1 MAYPHRPIPDVISD
15 GLPDWAI
22 LFTPSLLYPTCLYIY
37 YNPHQQERSSKSE
50 TKKTLLPSSFILN
63 IVLAIS
69 LSRMGQRHNRR
80 RTRQRCRNR
89 SSRVDSSDSSPP
101 STNFF
106 GSNVPSTYCVSKS
119 RAACSSLDRFPIPF
133 AQTWH
138 HGYLGGQVR
147 ERKSLL
153 EAEQYRL
160 FGGEPGD
167 DVDLC
172 YRMLEYFGGLDYI
185 DPPHSLKLLPG

>member
-1 MAYPHRPIPDVISD
+1 
-15 GLPDWAI
+15 
-22 LFTPSLLYPTCLYIY
+22 
-37 YNPHQQERSSKSE
+37 
-50 TKKTLLPSSFILN
+50 
-63 IVLAIS
+63 
-69 LSRMGQRHNRR
+69 MGQRHNRR
-80 RTRQRCRNR
+80 RTRPRSRNR
-89 SSRVDSSDSSPP
+89 SSSVDSSDPSPP
-101 STNFF
+101 FSCSF
-106 GSNVPSTYCVSKS
+106 GSNVPPAYCVSKS
-119 RAACSSLDRFPIPF
+119 RAACSSPDRFPIPF

-138 HGYLGGQVR
+138 HGYSGRQVR
-147 ERKSLL
+147 EGKSPL

>member
-1 MAYPHRPIPDVISD
+1 
-15 GLPDWAI
+15 
-22 LFTPSLLYPTCLYIY
+22 
-37 YNPHQQERSSKSE
+37 
-50 TKKTLLPSSFILN
+50 
-63 IVLAIS
+63 
-69 LSRMGQRHNRR
+69 MGQRHNRR

-89 SSRVDSSDSSPP
+89 SSRVNSSDSSPP